1 MNNQISNFVRIN
13 SETIYTSDPAYAPI
27 SINRLTNI
35 QLYELPVGVE
45 IIPFN
50 QIINNHFT
58 IDGLR
63 ISVKKEYQTRV
74 VIGCVEFPEY
84 LIAEGSDL
92 DNLFCC
98 DLIDRFLLRLNSKIS
113 LKNHIAA

>member
-1 MNNQISNFVRIN
+1 MNNRISQRVSNN
-13 SETIYTSDPAYAPI
+13 SVNIYTKDSTYMPV
-27 SINRLTNI
+27 SINKLKNVH
-35 QLYELPVGVE
+35 LYELPVGVE

-50 QIINNHFT
+50 HISNNHFT

-98 DLIDRFLLRLNSKIS
+98 DLIDRFLLRLNSKIA
-113 LKNHIAA
+113 LKNRIAA